1 MDMQPTSLEGNV
13 VQETVSQGSKSERP
27 AVTLHS
33 TDGKTYV
40 LRRQG
45 GPAFADPG
53 LDSLVGHSIKADG
66 MLADQLFVMRKWEVT
81 K

>member
-1 MDMQPTSLEGNV
+1 MDAQTASLEGV
-13 VQETVSQGSKSERP
+13 VIQETVSKGSKSERS

-53 LDSLVGHSIKADG
+53 LAPLVGHSIKADG
-66 MLADQLFVMRKWEVT
+66 IVADQTFLMRKWEF
-81 K
+81 KD

>member
-1 MDMQPTSLEGNV
+1 MDMQTASLEGKV
-13 VQETVSQGSKSERP
+13 VQETVSEGSKSERS

-40 LRRQG
+40 LRREG

-53 LDSLVGHSIKADG
+53 LLPLVGHSIKADG
-66 MLADQLFVMRKWEVT
+66 IVADHLLILQKWKLT
-81 K
+81 D

>member
-1 MDMQPTSLEGNV
+1 MDLQTTSLEGTV
-13 VQETVSQGSKSERP
+13 VQETVSEGSKSERK

-33 TDGKTYV
+33 TDGKTYI

-53 LDSLVGHSIKADG
+53 LLPLVGHSIRADG
-66 MLADQLFVMRKWEVT
+66 NVTNQILIMRKWELT
-81 K
+81 D